1 MKKCFKCKRN
11 YPLFLF
17 PKNRSNYQ
25 RPSWKGR
32 CFNCRMC
39 TFKTLNKDRYG
50 WLRVNKKIAKV
61 EFKSAWQV
69 LKYVLR

>member
-1 MKKCFKCKRN
+1 
-11 YPLFLF
+11 
-17 PKNRSNYQ
+17 
-25 RPSWKGR
+25 
-32 CFNCRMC
+32 MC